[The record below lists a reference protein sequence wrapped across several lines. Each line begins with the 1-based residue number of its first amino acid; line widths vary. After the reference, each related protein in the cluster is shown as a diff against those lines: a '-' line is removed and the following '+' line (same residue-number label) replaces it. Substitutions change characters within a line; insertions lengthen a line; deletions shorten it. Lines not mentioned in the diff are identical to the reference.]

1 MEEAERLGIRDA
13 IEIDTRFLPIEE
25 LLAHLQ
31 TVDAVLMPYEP
42 SEEGASAAVNLA
54 LAAGRP
60 IVASPSA
67 IFRPVADVIRI
78 ASRHSPDAYVKAL
91 DGILSDPSVARELTQ
106 KAVTWAEENSYAVTV
121 RNLLTMANQ
130 QDVVHRIQGVNCA

>member
-1 MEEAERLGIRDA
+1 
-13 IEIDTRFLPIEE
+13 
-25 LLAHLQ
+25 
-31 TVDAVLMPYEP
+31 MPYEP